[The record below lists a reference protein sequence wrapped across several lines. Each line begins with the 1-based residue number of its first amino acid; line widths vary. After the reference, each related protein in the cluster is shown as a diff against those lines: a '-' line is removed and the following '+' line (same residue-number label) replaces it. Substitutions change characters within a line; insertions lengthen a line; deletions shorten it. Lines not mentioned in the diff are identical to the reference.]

1 MHPGK
6 ARHSPGN
13 GGKKKRRKHRT
24 KEPINKDLRNGRH
37 VLTHPEG
44 AGAHVHPVRQR
55 PLPPRPA
62 GPILCH
68 FSAGKFTVRLRRVHA
83 ECQCAYSHA
92 QLPFSLFWHT
102 GRVQRFELP
111 QEQVQPHSCI
121 QRCILDIERFL
132 HRICSLRGIVWRV
145 AAHALHQECAVM
157 HRDLCEGPDRWGCV
171 LSAVTRPTEAS
182 IRTPSLALEVRASA
196 HSPHS
201 L

>member
-1 MHPGK
+1 MFIPFDNDPYPLGQQVPFSATSQLGSSLYACAECTQSVSALTHMLNS
-6 ARHSPGN
+6 HSPSFG
-13 GGKKKRRKHRT
+13 
-24 KEPINKDLRNGRH
+24 
-37 VLTHPEG
+37 
-44 AGAHVHPVRQR
+44 
-55 PLPPRPA
+55 
-62 GPILCH
+62 
-68 FSAGKFTVRLRRVHA
+68 
-83 ECQCAYSHA
+83 
-92 QLPFSLFWHT
+92 T
-102 GRVQRFELP
+102 GRVQGFELP
-111 QEQVQPHSCI
+111 QEQVQAHNCS

-182 IRTPSLALEVRASA
+182 IRTPSLALEVRGSA